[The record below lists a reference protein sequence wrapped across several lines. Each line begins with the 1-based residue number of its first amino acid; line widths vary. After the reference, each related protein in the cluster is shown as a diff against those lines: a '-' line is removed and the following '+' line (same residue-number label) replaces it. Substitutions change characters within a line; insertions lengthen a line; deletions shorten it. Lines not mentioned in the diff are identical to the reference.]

1 MRSIF
6 IENLKACR
14 KAKGL
19 SQMKLAELC
28 GTSTS
33 YIGEIEIGK
42 KFPSV
47 EMIQQIAAALCVK
60 PCRLFADAEDLI
72 LHPDRT
78 IKRKLIAVLQASI
91 KETIEKEFGL
101 EMYRRRNLF

>member
-1 MRSIF
+1 MNLRSIF
-6 IENLKACR
+6 IENLKAHR
-14 KAKGL
+14 KERGF

-47 EMIQQIAAALCVK
+47 EMIQQIAAALHIK
-60 PCRLFADAEDLI
+60 PYRLFTDREDSYM
-72 LHPDRT
+72 LHPDIT
-78 IKRKLIAVLQASI
+78 IKNKLITVLQASI
-91 KETIEKEFGL
+91 KETVEREFGEKL
-101 EMYRRRNLF
+101 

>member
-1 MRSIF
+1 MDLRSIF
-6 IENLKACR
+6 IENLKSCR
-14 KAKGL
+14 KEKGF

-47 EMIQQIAAALCVK
+47 EMIQQIAAALHIK
-60 PCRLFADAEDLI
+60 PYRLFTDREDSYM
-72 LHPDRT
+72 LHPDKT
-78 IKRKLIAVLQASI
+78 IKNKLIDVLQSSI
-91 KETIEKEFGL
+91 KETIEREFGK
-101 EMYRRRNLF
+101 NV